1 MNEKM
6 LILAG
11 ALSRNEM
18 SNYINNKRKEFY
30 DKAIPLFNKLSNLYN
45 NGKNDEI
52 KIIDYI
58 NIEIRF
64 LCEKDCCT
72 LRVRFKNC
80 NKNKTVYFIFIKDNI
95 EYPVQIQDS
104 NNCNGFN
111 GDYQEYIDIIEMV
124 DILIDNKKNTKDED
138 KERFVKIVNKEKLV
152 KIIIDNIKLFRIKYY
167 DIVTIVK
174 NKELSAQFICTDE
187 DNSVLQITL
196 YNKKYNEYINIIQ
209 NESNYDFIF
218 DCDKETEKRI
228 IDILY
233 GILNNFVKVIKE
245 EDWSNEV
252 SDIVSIIDELSKS
265 CKNKLLCENDNMVIN
280 FIYDKYF
287 QYIYIEKFENQE
299 NKKFVFVKDKLN
311 DIITLLTLNTEINDI
326 FQEKEI
332 LTYIK
337 HIEKLYKNH

>member
-1 MNEKM
+1 MNEKI

-52 KIIDYI
+52 KIINYI
-58 NIEIRF
+58 NIEINF
-64 LCEKDCCT
+64 LCEKDCRT

-80 NKNKTVYFIFIKDNI
+80 NKNKAVYFIFIKDNI
-95 EYPVQIQDS
+95 EYPIQIQDS
-104 NNCNGFN
+104 NNFN
-111 GDYQEYIDIIEMV
+111 GDYQEYINIIEMV
-124 DILIDNKKNTKDED
+124 DILIDNKKTKDED
-138 KERFVKIVNKEKLV
+138 KEKFVKIVNKEKLV

-167 DIVTIVK
+167 DIITIVK

-209 NESNYDFIF
+209 NKSNYDFIF

-233 GILNNFVKVIKE
+233 GILNNFVKIIEE
-245 EDWSNEV
+245 EDYSNNEV
-252 SDIVSIIDELSKS
+252 SDIVSIIEELSKS
-265 CKNKLLCENDNMVIN
+265 FKNKLLCENDNMVIK
-280 FIYDKYF
+280 FIYDKHF

-299 NKKFVFVKDKLN
+299 NKKFVFVKDRLN

-337 HIEKLYKNH
+337 NIKKLYC